1 MPRSKK
7 GYLARKDFTGKG
19 RKSRRIGGKYMTKQT
34 THRTKSLASKRAI
47 AWRTIGYRA
56 RVVKLGGGRY
66 CVYTHTK

>member
-34 THRTKSLASKRAI
+34 THRTKSLASKRAKM
-47 AWRTIGYRA
+47 WRAKGYRA
-56 RVVKLGGGRY
+56 RVVKLGVGRY